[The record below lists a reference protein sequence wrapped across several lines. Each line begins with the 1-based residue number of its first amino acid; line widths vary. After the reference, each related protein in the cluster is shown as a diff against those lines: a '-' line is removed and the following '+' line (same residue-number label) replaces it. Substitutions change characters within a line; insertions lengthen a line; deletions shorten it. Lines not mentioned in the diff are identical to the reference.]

1 MYRDRPLRRSLRRI
15 WQNFPRLRNS
25 NRVNPDV
32 TFAREISP
40 RRSHRGCQ
48 RRDRETGSSVK
59 SQLNRRD
66 ALPLLGG
73 CGRKGR
79 RDPPRRILER
89 RQRRWSTVGARGGL
103 QIRLV
108 SGNACIIGTPTPS
121 TTRPRASHGQVI
133 MNRGLESK
141 PRAGRGARLT
151 SPRRLADTRAEVRES
166 GSAVP
171 FTLACASVATAT
183 AGTVGGVFR
192 LRRRDAHTRA

>member
-1 MYRDRPLRRSLRRI
+1 MYRDTTSRIASRQI
-15 WQNFPRLRNS
+15 WQNFSRLRNS
-25 NRVNPDV
+25 NWVNLDV

-66 ALPLLGG
+66 ALPLGG

-121 TTRPRASHGQVI
+121 TTRPRTSHGQVI
-133 MNRGLESK
+133 MNKGLESK
-141 PRAGRGARLT
+141 PRAGRGARLH
-151 SPRRLADTRAEVRES
+151 L
-166 GSAVP
+166 
-171 FTLACASVATAT
+171 L
-183 AGTVGGVFR
+183 
-192 LRRRDAHTRA
+192 DA